1 MSRTRR
7 PPGRP
12 AEGERLNSHAPRTIP
27 SAGPLRTPL
36 PLPAASGWVRLVVLL
51 SLSLVSVAA
60 MAPAVAALPATG
72 AVRQGEQV
80 FCWGRMEVAASPELV
95 FAVLTD
101 YDHMADFLPGMRTSE
116 VVSRRGHSVV
126 IEQTADEAVLFFSQ
140 RVIVRLAI
148 DESPPDRLTLRSL
161 AGSFKQLDGS
171 YELTR
176 MGEGTLIEYRSRFV
190 PDFPFP
196 PIVGTYAVERS
207 LARHLAALAQ
217 EMQRRSSQA
226 PPSRMP

>member
-12 AEGERLNSHAPRTIP
+12 VEGERLTPHAPRANP
-27 SAGPLRTPL
+27 PAGPLRTQSPQ
-36 PLPAASGWVRLVVLL
+36 PAVVRWGRLVMLL
-51 SLSLVSVAA
+51 CFSLASIAP
-60 MAPAVAALPATG
+60 MAPAAVPHPAAG

-80 FCWGRMEVAASPELV
+80 FCWGRMEVSASPELV

-101 YDHMADFLPGMRTSE
+101 YDRMADFLPGMLTSE
-116 VVSRRGHSVV
+116 VISRRGHSVV

-140 RVIVRLAI
+140 QVIVRLAI

-161 AGSFKQLDGS
+161 AGSFKQFDGS

-176 MGEGTLIEYRSRFV
+176 MAEGTLIEYRSRFV
-190 PDFPFP
+190 PDFPLP
-196 PIVGTYAVERS
+196 PIFGTYAVERS

-217 EMQRRSSQA
+217 EMQRRSSQT

>member
-12 AEGERLNSHAPRTIP
+12 AEGERLNPHAPRAIP
-27 SAGPLRTPL
+27 PAGPLRTPS
-36 PLPAASGWVRLVVLL
+36 PLPAGSGWARLVVLL
-51 SLSLVSVAA
+51 SFSLVSMAA
-60 MAPAVAALPATG
+60 MAPAAAAPATG
-72 AVRQGEQV
+72 SVRQGEQV
-80 FCWGRMEVAASPELV
+80 FSWGRMEVSASPELV

-116 VVSRRGHSVV
+116 VVSRSGHSVV

-176 MGEGTLIEYRSRFV
+176 MAEGTLIEYRSRFV

-226 PPSRMP
+226 PPSRMQ

>member
-12 AEGERLNSHAPRTIP
+12 AEGERLNPHAPRANP
-27 SAGPLRTPL
+27 PAVPLRTQSPHT
-36 PLPAASGWVRLVVLL
+36 AVMGWGRLVMLL
-51 SLSLVSVAA
+51 CFSLVSMAP
-60 MAPAVAALPATG
+60 MAPAAATQPATG

-80 FCWGRMEVAASPELV
+80 FSWGRMEVAASPELV

-101 YDHMADFLPGMRTSE
+101 YDRMADFLPGMLTSE
-116 VVSRRGHSVV
+116 VVFRRGHSVV
-126 IEQTADEAVLFFSQ
+126 IEQTADEVVLFFSQ
-140 RVIVRLAI
+140 RVAVRLAI

-161 AGSFKQLDGS
+161 AGSFKQFDGS

-176 MGEGTLIEYRSRFV
+176 MAEGTLIEYRSRFV

-196 PIVGTYAVERS
+196 PIVGTYAVEHS